1 MTSPGIF
8 GFVKRIL
15 PFAAALIVGVLITS
29 LFVDLKRP
37 QFGRGWRA
45 KRHHEMQRLRN
56 ENEEQR
62 NEIQRLRNE
71 IEGLRWD
78 QMRMK
83 HPGHEKWNGEFEE
96 LELSVPPPPIA
107 PVAPA
112 APAAPRAAR

>member
-37 QFGRGWRA
+37 QFGRGWKA
-45 KRHHEMQRLRN
+45 KKHQEMQRLRR
-56 ENEEQR
+56 ENEELK
-62 NEIQRLRNE
+62 NENLRLRNE
-71 IEGLRWD
+71 MEGRRWD
-78 QMRMK
+78 ELKMK
-83 HPGHEKWNGEFEE
+83 HPGHEEWRNEIE
-96 LELSVPPPPIA
+96 LNVPPPVA

-112 APAAPRAAR
+112 VPKRAR